1 MLFNSYIFIFIFLP
15 ITLGVFFIIGRRSHY
30 RIALGWLV
38 AASLFFYGYWNP
50 IYLLLIGSSMT
61 VNFQIGRWLNRSP
74 DFLPICRRSL
84 LITGITVNLTV
95 LGFFKYANFIAD
107 QLSYVSELPLGLPEI
122 VLPLGISFFTFQK
135 IAYLV
140 DAYHGKIAGYSFLQY
155 CLFVLF
161 FPQLIAGPIV
171 HPREILPQ
179 FANRRVFQ
187 PSYSNLSVGLTY
199 FVLGLFKKVVL
210 ADRAGAWLIN

>member
-84 LITGITVNLTV
+84 LITSITVNLTV

-140 DAYHGKIAGYSFLQY
+140 SGIPSFFTCERGVNRGMRPQVRLNRDSDVEQYGWRIAPR
-155 CLFVLF
+155 F
-161 FPQLIAGPIV
+161 FTVSRCPD
-171 HPREILPQ
+171 
-179 FANRRVFQ
+179 
-187 PSYSNLSVGLTY
+187 LSGQCS
-199 FVLGLFKKVVL
+199 G
-210 ADRAGAWLIN
+210 